1 LAEPEPLLAPFV
13 TQLGLGGECE
23 STRMLRVQALRVTEP
38 VGEHDMARADDVA
51 APALDA
57 VVEAER
63 LERIEVARGR
73 RDEKLLRLKPRGA
86 RRRAVAAATARPLL
100 VALSNLAARRRD
112 DAARRLRD
120 RDIVARQ
127 RVSHH
132 AAAVDQPHDVVAIAA
147 APLDEIADRRAD
159 RR

>member
-1 LAEPEPLLAPFV
+1 AN
-13 TQLGLGGECE
+13 
-23 STRMLRVQALRVTEP
+23 
-38 VGEHDMARADDVA
+38 
-51 APALDA
+51 
-57 VVEAER
+57 
-63 LERIEVARGR
+63 
-73 RDEKLLRLKPRGA
+73 
-86 RRRAVAAATARPLL
+86 ARPLL

-159 RR
+159 RRLDVTRAVDAAAGDRDDTRRHGLAARREPVERLRCTDVLAHVSDRIRERTARYRVAGQELDQLALAAGRVDRRNLA